1 MSNNKFK
8 VLIVEDE
15 ANICSFIETL
25 LTTNDY
31 QALVAHTCTMGLTL
45 FASHNP
51 DLVILDLGLPDRDGL
66 ELIRTVRQKYMTP
79 IIVLSARTTEQDKIE
94 ALDLGAND
102 YITKPFGTGEL
113 LARVRAALR
122 VTRYSSVGPSGVFKA
137 QDLTINYERRK
148 VFVGEEEI
156 KLTQTEYNIVAF
168 LSEHAGRVMTYAAIV
183 KAIWG
188 DTDCGSTKKLQVNMA
203 NIRRKLGSRPGLNTY
218 ILNELGV
225 GYRMIDEDA
234 DTKPLAEENT

>member
-66 ELIRTVRQKYMTP
+66 EFIRT
-79 IIVLSARTTEQDKIE
+79 
-94 ALDLGAND
+94 
-102 YITKPFGTGEL
+102 
-113 LARVRAALR
+113 RAAEVYDPHRSAL
-122 VTRYSSVGPSGVFKA
+122 GPH
-137 QDLTINYERRK
+137 RRD
-148 VFVGEEEI
+148 G
-156 KLTQTEYNIVAF
+156 
-168 LSEHAGRVMTYAAIV
+168 
-183 KAIWG
+183 
-188 DTDCGSTKKLQVNMA
+188 
-203 NIRRKLGSRPGLNTY
+203 
-218 ILNELGV
+218 
-225 GYRMIDEDA
+225 
-234 DTKPLAEENT
+234 

>member
-66 ELIRTVRQKYMTP
+66 EFIRTVRQKYMTP
-79 IIVLSARTTEQDKIE
+79 IVVPAPTRWIRSKRWIWVPMITSPSPSAPANCWPAC
-94 ALDLGAND
+94 AL
-102 YITKPFGTGEL
+102 P
-113 LARVRAALR
+113 
-122 VTRYSSVGPSGVFKA
+122 
-137 QDLTINYERRK
+137 
-148 VFVGEEEI
+148 
-156 KLTQTEYNIVAF
+156 
-168 LSEHAGRVMTYAAIV
+168 
-183 KAIWG
+183 
-188 DTDCGSTKKLQVNMA
+188 CG
-203 NIRRKLGSRPGLNTY
+203 
-218 ILNELGV
+218 
-225 GYRMIDEDA
+225 
-234 DTKPLAEENT
+234 

>member
-66 ELIRTVRQKYMTP
+66 EFIRTVRQKYMTP
-79 IIVLSARTTEQDKIE
+79 IVVLSARTDEMDKIE

-102 YITKPFGTGEL
+102 YITKPFSTGEL

-122 VTRYSSVGPSGVFKA
+122 LNRYGALRGGNAPAGEFRAQAGGGMGVRF
-137 QDLTINYERRK
+137 
-148 VFVGEEEI
+148 
-156 KLTQTEYNIVAF
+156 
-168 LSEHAGRVMTYAAIV
+168 H
-183 KAIWG
+183 
-188 DTDCGSTKKLQVNMA
+188 KKL
-203 NIRRKLGSRPGLNTY
+203 P
-218 ILNELGV
+218 
-225 GYRMIDEDA
+225 
-234 DTKPLAEENT
+234 PLARQKRGLPSACVAKGRPLRGVC

>member
-66 ELIRTVRQKYMTP
+66 EFIRTVRQKYMTP
-79 IIVLSARTTEQDKIE
+79 S
-94 ALDLGAND
+94 
-102 YITKPFGTGEL
+102 
-113 LARVRAALR
+113 
-122 VTRYSSVGPSGVFKA
+122 
-137 QDLTINYERRK
+137 
-148 VFVGEEEI
+148 
-156 KLTQTEYNIVAF
+156 
-168 LSEHAGRVMTYAAIV
+168 
-183 KAIWG
+183 W
-188 DTDCGSTKKLQVNMA
+188 C
-203 NIRRKLGSRPGLNTY
+203 SRPAPTRWIRSKRWIWEPMTISPSPSAPASCWPACVLPC
-218 ILNELGV
+218 
-225 GYRMIDEDA
+225 A
-234 DTKPLAEENT
+234 

>member
-66 ELIRTVRQKYMTP
+66 EFIRTVRQKYMTAMWP
-79 IIVLSARTTEQDKIE
+79 CA
-94 ALDLGAND
+94 DLRD
-102 YITKPFGTGEL
+102 PKQLLPEMLWQEL
-113 LARVRAALR
+113 FCCFR
-122 VTRYSSVGPSGVFKA
+122 
-137 QDLTINYERRK
+137 NY
-148 VFVGEEEI
+148 F
-156 KLTQTEYNIVAF
+156 F
-168 LSEHAGRVMTYAAIV
+168 S
-183 KAIWG
+183 
-188 DTDCGSTKKLQVNMA
+188 
-203 NIRRKLGSRPGLNTY
+203 
-218 ILNELGV
+218 
-225 GYRMIDEDA
+225 
-234 DTKPLAEENT
+234 